1 MLAYLSG
8 PIENAFN
15 DGLNW
20 RNDITEWLEKELQ
33 HKVFNPVTETKSIIK
48 NYSSGDFRL
57 MKNTNPNE
65 YKNIV
70 RKIIKV
76 DLEALVNNSDYL
88 IVKWDES
95 VFKGGGTHG
104 EVTMA
109 YWLRKPVFLVN
120 SLSMD
125 DLSSWI
131 YSCSEY
137 IFDNFD
143 DLKIKLEEL
152 YN

>member
-8 PIENAFN
+8 PIENALN

-20 RNDITEWLEKELQ
+20 RNDIAGWLEKELQ

-65 YKNIV
+65 YKNII

-95 VFKGGGTHG
+95 IFKGGGTHG

-120 SLSMD
+120 SLPMD

-131 YSCSEY
+131 FSCSEY